1 MKDELG
7 GKILTQFAA
16 LIPKTYSFLTNN
28 NDENKKPKDT
38 KNRVI
43 KRILKFDDDKN
54 CLRGTQLKNTINQL
68 QKNKVDFDNPKE
80 NHEALIKN
88 LIS

>member
-28 NDENKKPKDT
+28 SDENNRPKDT
-38 KNRVI
+38 KKCLV
-43 KRILKFDDDKN
+43 KRILKFDDDKHS
-54 CLRGTQLKNTINQL
+54 LTATQLKNTINQL
-68 QKNKVDFDNPKE
+68 QKNKFG
-80 NHEALIKN
+80 
-88 LIS
+88 